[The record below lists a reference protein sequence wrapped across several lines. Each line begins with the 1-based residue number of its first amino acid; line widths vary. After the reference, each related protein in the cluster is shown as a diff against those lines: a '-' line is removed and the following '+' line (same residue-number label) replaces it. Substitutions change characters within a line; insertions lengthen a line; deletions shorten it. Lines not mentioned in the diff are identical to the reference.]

1 MVTNIIPDRL
11 PLPAPLQ
18 RSLDRTGLRLLQPDG
33 GPTIDFRL
41 PAGEAALVG
50 PDSVSWR
57 VFKNPVSL
65 FIGGVAAVILE
76 LAEPGVRSGV
86 WEHST
91 FRTDPMTRLQRTGL
105 AAMVT
110 VYGAQSI
117 ARPMIERV
125 VRRHDRVS
133 GHLPDGQRYRAND
146 VAFLDWVQATA
157 TFGFGEAYSRYV
169 ARLSA
174 ADMDRLFAEAKVS
187 AGLYGATGAPASWAQ
202 WQAQL
207 ETMKARL
214 EPHPIVHEF
223 LDIIHRAEAF
233 PGVLKAVQPMLIR
246 AAVDMTPDWVRAR
259 LGLNEQGLKPW
270 ERPLV
275 HLAGIMADRIVLP
288 SGPAVQ
294 SCLRLGLP
302 QDYLYRRV

>member
-1 MVTNIIPDRL
+1 MVMNIIPDRL
-11 PLPAPLQ
+11 PLPATLQ

-33 GPTIDFRL
+33 GAKIDFRL

-86 WEHST
+86 WEHSM

-117 ARPMIERV
+117 AHPMIEGV

-133 GHLPDGQRYRAND
+133 GHLPDGQPYRAND
-146 VAFLDWVQATA
+146 VALLDWVQATA

-187 AGLYGATGAPASWAQ
+187 AGLYGAIGAPANWAQ

-207 ETMKARL
+207 EAMKARL

-223 LDIIHRAEAF
+223 LDIMHRAEAF
-233 PGVLKAVQPMLIR
+233 PGVLKAVQPTLIR
-246 AAVDMTPDWVRAR
+246 AAIDMTPDWVRAR
-259 LGLNEQGLKPW
+259 LGLNGQGLKPW

-275 HLAGIMADRIVLP
+275 RLAGIMADRIVLP